1 MLCLQADIELVKKV
15 KEKGKRA
22 LTAEE
27 QDLINEYDGVVAQL
41 DSTKILLKTFYGKS
55 KTEGYV
61 ERTMMK
67 Y

>member
-1 MLCLQADIELVKKV
+1 
-15 KEKGKRA
+15 
-22 LTAEE
+22 
-27 QDLINEYDGVVAQL
+27 L

-67 Y
+67 YWNFTWNNLQNLNNFFLLL

>member
-1 MLCLQADIELVKKV
+1 MLCLQADIELVEKV

-27 QDLINEYDGVVAQL
+27 QDLINEYDEVVAQL

>member
-1 MLCLQADIELVKKV
+1 MLCLQADIELVQKV
-15 KEKGKRA
+15 KKGKRA

-27 QDLINEYDGVVAQL
+27 QDCINEYDGVVAQL
-41 DSTKILLKTFYGKS
+41 ELTKNLLKTFYEKNS